1 MPDRR
6 RDLEAGPRVGV
17 VIPCRD
23 EVSTLG
29 RCLDAL
35 RRQDPPVSRV
45 VVVDNGSTD
54 GSLAVAHRQADV
66 VLEVPDARIG
76 GLRNRGAGL
85 LGADVA
91 VLAFVDADC
100 EVGEGWLRAGLAA
113 LETCELVGSRTL
125 PSPDARWVARR
136 WATLEADQAHHASKV
151 WTQHLLLRRA
161 TFEAVGGFDETLS
174 TAEDIM
180 LSVQVTA
187 RGGSTRLDPDMVAV
201 HHGFPEDLRSFLR
214 RERWHTSSP
223 GWFARMSPKSQVLV
237 LATALWSVLGAAAAG
252 RTVLGRRTP
261 LLGWGLGTGAAV
273 PVLGWVGGRS
283 LRCACQDGVLLGLWA
298 AVRVTRLGRE
308 AAHHLRK
315 GSS

>member
-1 MPDRR
+1 M
-6 RDLEAGPRVGV
+6 GV

-23 EVSTLG
+23 EVGTLG

-54 GSLAVAHRQADV
+54 GSLAVAHRCADA

-76 GLRNRGAGL
+76 GLRNRGARL
-85 LGADVA
+85 LGADVD

-100 EVGEGWLRAGLAA
+100 EVDDGWLRAGLDA
-113 LETCELVGSRTL
+113 LESCELVGSRTL

-136 WATLEADQAHHASKV
+136 WAVLEASQAHGASKV
-151 WTQHLLLRRA
+151 WTQHLLVRRS
-161 TFEAVGGFDETLS
+161 TFEAVGGFDETLT

-187 RGGSTRLDPDMVAV
+187 SGGRTRLDPAMVAV
-201 HHGFPEDLRSFLR
+201 HHGFPADLPSFLR
-214 RERWHTSSP
+214 RETWHTRSP
-223 GWFARMSPKSQVLV
+223 GWYSRMSPKSQVLV
-237 LATALWSVLGAAAAG
+237 LATAAWSVVGGAAAGGA
-252 RTVLGRRTP
+252 VLGRRTP
-261 LLGWGLGTGAAV
+261 LLGWGLGTVAAV

-283 LRCACQDGVLLGLWA
+283 VRCASQDGVLLGLWA

-308 AAHHLRK
+308 VAHHLGK